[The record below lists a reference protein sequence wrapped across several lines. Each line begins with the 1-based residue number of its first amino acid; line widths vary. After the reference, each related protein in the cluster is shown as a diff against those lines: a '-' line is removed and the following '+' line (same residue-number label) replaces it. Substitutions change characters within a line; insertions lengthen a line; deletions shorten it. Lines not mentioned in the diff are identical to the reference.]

1 MKNGIVIVNYND
13 YKTTKRLIDNIRDY
27 KVFDKIVIV
36 DNKSSDNSLKE
47 LKKLE
52 NKRIVVIDSGKNKG
66 YSYALNVGC
75 KYLIDKYKECKIIVS
90 NSDIIIQ
97 SENDIKD
104 LFELVKGKNVIVGP
118 TIIEGNNLNRGWIL
132 PKPMDDV
139 AMNILGLYK
148 KYQKRHLMYQDSY
161 YNKDISKVG
170 TVSGCFFAISSKY
183 LEEMGYFD
191 ENVFLYYEENIM
203 GVKTRD
209 LGKNIIVANN
219 IDVIHDHAVSIDKSL
234 KRIKKYDI
242 LKNSQYY
249 FEKTYNHASK
259 GELFL
264 LKLTSKITRIILLI
278 KYMID

>member
-13 YKTTKRLIDNIRDY
+13 YKTTKRLIDNIKDY

-52 NKRIVVIDSGKNKG
+52 NKRIAVIDSGKNKG

-118 TIIEGNNLNRGWIL
+118 TIIEGNNLNRGWIV

-170 TVSGCFFAISSKY
+170 TVSGCFFAISSKH

-203 GVKTRD
+203 GVKTKD

-264 LKLTSKITRIILLI
+264 LRLTNKITRVILLI

>member
-52 NKRIVVIDSGKNKG
+52 NKRIVVIDSGENKG

-170 TVSGCFFAISSKY
+170 TVSGCFFAISSKH

-203 GVKTRD
+203 GIKTKD

-264 LKLTSKITRIILLI
+264 LRLTNKITRAILLI